1 MVSPLPIAFSHST
14 ARGRGG
20 DVMPIIDDIVFVV
33 PGYSPGAIAQTVGS
47 QMCLPCRACT
57 HVNVVDDPFVE
68 DKYENFSLELS
79 NSDPAV
85 HFTSANATVILEDN
99 DSMSDDN

>member
-1 MVSPLPIAFSHST
+1 
-14 ARGRGG
+14 
-20 DVMPIIDDIVFVV
+20 MPIIDDIVFVV

-47 QMCLPCRACT
+47 KMCLPCRACT

-68 DKYENFSLELS
+68 DKYENFSLELNS
-79 NSDPAV
+79 SDPAV